1 MYTSFF
7 GLIEKP
13 FAITPDPRYL
23 YLSERHAEALAHLLY
38 GINESGGFIQ
48 LTGEVGTGK
57 TTVVRTLLSR
67 VPQHADVAVILNPR
81 VTATE
86 FLLTICEELGLGLD
100 EADRGSAKE
109 MVDALNR
116 RLLAAHADGRRV
128 IVIVDEAQN
137 LSADVLE
144 QVRLLTNLETPT
156 QKLLQIIL
164 IGQEELRELLD
175 RTELRQLAQRITGRY
190 HLNPLSRHETREYVR
205 HRLRVAGASG
215 EIFTPGALHEV
226 HRLSRGIPRVIN
238 VCCDRA
244 LLGAYTQ
251 EARVVTPGLVRRAAG
266 EVYGRRFAPIWLGWA
281 AAGIVLAGIAVT
293 VYAAMS
299 LWRHPPP
306 FMRTTAAKA
315 AAPHAPAS
323 GTQGSSPAMPTG
335 TSSGPAAA
343 TSLGTSP
350 ATSPGTSAGMSGG
363 IPGATSA
370 SIPAGTSAGASTG
383 TLAGLPAGAPAPM
396 ALNPGRPAAQP
407 SVPLARLLADNATT
421 TGEPAAFR
429 RLLALWG
436 TAMGDDKDPCG
447 QAQKAGLACL
457 DQRGS
462 WAQVRALNRPA
473 ILTLID
479 GSGERHHVVLSAL
492 DDTSATLDL
501 GEHDVRVPLDEVSR
515 DWFGEFTVVWK
526 PKTARARQLSLGM
539 RGDEVRWLRRSLNAL
554 HGAASD
560 PESDDV
566 YDEALAIAVQNFQ
579 REHRLNVDGVAGLQT
594 QVVLDT
600 ALAEPGS
607 PLLMQPAPRG

>member
-38 GINESGGFIQ
+38 GINEAGGFIQ

-57 TTVVRTLLSR
+57 TTIVRTLLSR

-100 EADRGSAKE
+100 EADRTSAKE

-116 RLLAAHADGRRV
+116 RLLAAHSDGRRV

-144 QVRLLTNLETPT
+144 QVRLLTNLETAT
-156 QKLLQIIL
+156 HKLLQIIL
-164 IGQEELRELLD
+164 IGQPELRELLD
-175 RTELRQLAQRITGRY
+175 RSELRQLAQRITGRY
-190 HLNPLSRHETREYVR
+190 HLNPLSKLETQEYVR
-205 HRLRVAGASG
+205 HRLRVAGAAG
-215 EIFTPGALHEV
+215 EIFTPAALREV
-226 HRLSRGIPRVIN
+226 YRLSSGIPRVIN

-244 LLGAYTQ
+244 LLGAYTL
-251 EARVVTPGLVRRAAG
+251 ERRKVTPALVRRAAS
-266 EVYGRRFAPIWLGWA
+266 EVYGRRFAPLWLGWVAGVITLAGVAVMVYAGITVWHNPPLGLRPATPTPTLTPAAVARAEHSPVATA
-281 AAGIVLAGIAVT
+281 AAA
-293 VYAAMS
+293 
-299 LWRHPPP
+299 
-306 FMRTTAAKA
+306 TTAAA
-315 AAPHAPAS
+315 AAPADKP
-323 GTQGSSPAMPTG
+323 P
-335 TSSGPAAA
+335 
-343 TSLGTSP
+343 
-350 ATSPGTSAGMSGG
+350 
-363 IPGATSA
+363 
-370 SIPAGTSAGASTG
+370 
-383 TLAGLPAGAPAPM
+383 
-396 ALNPGRPAAQP
+396 
-407 SVPLARLLADNATT
+407 PLQALLASNTADTSDA
-421 TGEPAAFR
+421 AAFR
-429 RLLALWG
+429 RLLSLWG
-436 TAMGDDKDPCG
+436 TAMADDHDPCG

-473 ILTLID
+473 ILTLSD
-479 GSGERHHVVLSAL
+479 DRGQRYRVVLSAL
-492 DDTSATLDL
+492 DDSYATLDL
-501 GEHDVRVPLDEVSR
+501 GEHNVRVPLDELSR
-515 DWFGEFTVVWK
+515 DWFGEFTLVWK
-526 PKTARARQLSLGM
+526 PKTPRTRQLSLGM

-560 PESDDV
+560 PDADDI
-566 YDEALAIAVQNFQ
+566 YDQDLAIAVQNFQ
-579 REHRLNVDGVAGLQT
+579 REHRLNVDGIAGLQT

-607 PLLMQPAPRG
+607 PLLMQSAPRS